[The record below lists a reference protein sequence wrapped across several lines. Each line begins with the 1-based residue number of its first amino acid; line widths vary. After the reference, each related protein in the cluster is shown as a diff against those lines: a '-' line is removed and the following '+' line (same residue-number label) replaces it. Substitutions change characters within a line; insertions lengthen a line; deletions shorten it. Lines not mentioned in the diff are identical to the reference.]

1 MLWNTGEVS
10 VDKISSIIVLR
21 DFLIKIEGDFDFFG
35 ASFIDFKGISLIK
48 YQFLRRQASQ
58 I

>member
-21 DFLIKIEGDFDFFG
+21 DFLIKIEGDFDFFE
-35 ASFIDFKGISLIK
+35 ASFIVFKKISLTRMDRAIFK
-48 YQFLRRQASQ
+48 
-58 I
+58 